1 MQCVLQRWLILAA
14 PIFFACQTA
23 ERAPVNRNA
32 GAKPADSLAASAP
45 GLEIWFTLT
54 RPARSAAGASCVERG
69 LEIRR
74 AERRIPVPLLYTGEP
89 PAILN
94 DSTMRAALWINCH
107 RQKHYLVDLR
117 TGRPVPEPEHR
128 RRP

>member
-1 MQCVLQRWLILAA
+1 MQCVLQRWLILAL
-14 PIFFACQTA
+14 PFVYACETA
-23 ERAPVNRNA
+23 ERTPVDRNA

-89 PAILN
+89 PSILN
-94 DSTMRAALWINCH
+94 DSTMRAVLWTDCH
-107 RQKHYLVDLR
+107 RQKAYLVDLR

-128 RRP
+128 RQS